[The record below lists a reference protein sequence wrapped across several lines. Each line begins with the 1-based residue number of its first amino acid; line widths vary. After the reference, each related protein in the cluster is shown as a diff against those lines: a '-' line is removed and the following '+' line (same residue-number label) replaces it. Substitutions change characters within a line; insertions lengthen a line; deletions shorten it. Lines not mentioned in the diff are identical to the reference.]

1 MNAIGAIQ
9 QNATPDRGMSALSS
23 DDFVKIIFAELGR
36 QDPTQPTDTTALL
49 QQLSLVRSIQSDSDL
64 SRTLKDLFRQ
74 DEFASAAGLIGK
86 HVSGVSDRAARV
98 QGQVESVSRTSDGA
112 VVHLQSGASIA
123 MRNLD
128 TIIAGE

>member
-1 MNAIGAIQ
+1 MDAIGAVQ
-9 QNATPDRGMSALSS
+9 QSATPDRGMSALSS

-49 QQLSLVRSIQSDSDL
+49 QQLSLVRSIQSDTDL

-86 HVSGVSDRAARV
+86 QVGGVSDRAARV
-98 QGQVESVSRTSDGA
+98 QGRVESVSRTSDGA
-112 VVHLQSGASIA
+112 VLHLWSGASIA

-128 TIIAGE
+128 TIISGE